1 MQIALDAM
9 GGDRTPKESVKGA
22 IDFLSA
28 TEGQDVSV
36 ILVGIKDALR
46 NELAKYTYDATRIKI
61 AHASQIVSNNEKP
74 ARIHKTKADS
84 SLVKAV
90 QMVKSGEA
98 MGVVSAGNTGA
109 LMTTSLF
116 LLGRI
121 SGVRR
126 PTLCP
131 WFPTAH
137 GGFLLCDAGANV
149 DVRARDLVQFALMSR
164 AYFTHLFNNP
174 NPRIGLLSI
183 GEEVGKGNDI
193 VNRAY
198 AMFKKYV
205 KNFVGNIE
213 ANRLFEDTTDVI
225 VCDGFIGNTILKMA
239 EGLVKHLAYWANM
252 KLEQHKISLF
262 SLPLMYPALND
273 LRKGLDSEEHGGTP
287 LLGINGVSV
296 VCHGSSSAKAFM
308 NGLLAARDCVNNN
321 LIEAIKNGI
330 GEHLDLFED
339 DQNIDKP

>member
-9 GGDRTPKESVKGA
+9 GGDRTPEQSVKGA

-28 TEGQDVSV
+28 TVGQNVSV

-46 NELAKYTYDATRIKI
+46 EELAKYTYDDTRVNI
-61 AHASQIVSNNEKP
+61 AHASQIVTNVDRP
-74 ARIHKTKADS
+74 ARIHKTKTDS
-84 SLVKAV
+84 SLVRAV

-98 MGVVSAGNTGA
+98 MGVVSAGSTGA
-109 LMTTSLF
+109 LMATSLF

-137 GGFLLCDAGANV
+137 GGFLLSDAGANV

-164 AYFTHLFNNP
+164 AYFTHLFKNP

-198 AMFKKYV
+198 AMFKKHV

-213 ANRLFEDTTDVI
+213 ANRLFDDATDVI
-225 VCDGFIGNTILKMA
+225 VCDGFVGNTILKMG

-273 LRKGLDSEEHGGTP
+273 LRRDLDSEEHGGTP
-287 LLGINGVSV
+287 LLGISGVSV
-296 VCHGSSSAKAFM
+296 VCHGSSSSKAFM
-308 NGLLAARDCVNNN
+308 NGLLEARDCVNDN
-321 LIEAIKNGI
+321 LIEAIKTGI
-330 GEHLDLFED
+330 GEHRELFED
-339 DQNIDKP
+339 NLNIDKA